1 MLGLLLPR
9 RHAARGGLLLLLPRR
24 LLLRRLLPLGL
35 GLLLL
40 LRRLPLGLG
49 LLLLLLLPLPFAGAL
64 PRTALPVRTA
74 FTEGHRIAA
83 LPWAAIGLASSARLQ
98 LSSSAEAFRVPF
110 VPRPRRR
117 WDGDTWQV
125 RPRRRADDPADLAV
139 GTAARLGAERAVVE

>member
-24 LLLRRLLPLGL
+24 LLLRLPLGL
-35 GLLLL
+35 G
-40 LRRLPLGLG
+40 
-49 LLLLLLLPLPFAGAL
+49 LLLLLLPLPFAGAL

-139 GTAARLGAERAVVE
+139 GTAARLGAERAVVEQVDMRLGPLSGALK